1 MKMIPTDQLQ
11 AKIEKAIKDINYP
24 DKPEGLYEPIA
35 YVLEE
40 GGKRLRPLLVLM
52 SYNLFKEDVDN
63 ALIPAVGLE
72 IFHNFTLL
80 HDDIMDKA
88 DMRRNKA
95 TVHKKWNENTAIL
108 SGGAMMIKS
117 FQFFYDLPLN
127 IQSEVLKTFTQTAL
141 EVCEGQQYDMNFE
154 TREDVPVSEY
164 MEMIRLKT
172 AVLLAAAMKIGAQI
186 AEAKKEDTELL
197 YEVGI
202 KMGLAFQ
209 LQDDYLDVYGDTKV
223 FGKKIGGDIASNK
236 KTFLLISALNLAN
249 ENQKKNLLYLLYK
262 SNDREEKVKQVTDLY
277 NIIGVQDIT
286 KRKLQELTEESLNL
300 LKKVSEQENISSIK
314 NLIIKLLNRNN

>member
-1 MKMIPTDQLQ
+1 MIAIDQLQ
-11 AKIEKAIKDINYP
+11 IKIEDAIKKVAFP
-24 DKPEGLYEPIA
+24 HEPEGLYEPIA

-52 SYNLFKEDVDN
+52 SYNLFKDN
-63 ALIPAVGLE
+63 IEIALNPAIGLE
-72 IFHNFTLL
+72 MFHNFTLL

-88 DMRRNKA
+88 DIRRNKP

-108 SGGAMMIKS
+108 SGDAMMIKS
-117 FQFFYDLPLN
+117 YQFFYDLPLR

-154 TREDVPVSEY
+154 TRFDVSIDEY

-186 AEAKKEDTELL
+186 AEAKNEDTELL
-197 YEVGI
+197 YQAGI

-223 FGKKIGGDIASNK
+223 FGKKIGGDIVSNK
-236 KTFLLISALNLAN
+236 KTYLLISALNLAN
-249 ENQKKNLLYLLYK
+249 ENQRNNLLHLL
-262 SNDREEKVKQVTDLY
+262 NECQDREEKINKVTLLY
-277 NIIGVQDIT
+277 NEMGVQNIT
-286 KRKLQELTEESLNL
+286 KAKINELTKESLTL
-300 LKKVSEQENISSIK
+300 LEKVSEQKNISAIK
-314 NLIIKLLNRNN
+314 ELIIKLLDRNC

>member
-108 SGGAMMIKS
+108 SGDAMMIKS